1 MNTETM
7 ERARMAMLNHLKAGC
22 TSCQLAMQRQ
32 DIYGGCRFGRKLV
45 KVYREGQE
53 AGEIRTS

>member
-1 MNTETM
+1 MNTEKM
-7 ERARMAMLNHLKAGC
+7 ERARLALLNHLKAGC

-45 KVYREGQE
+45 KVYRKEQE
-53 AGEIRTS
+53 TAK